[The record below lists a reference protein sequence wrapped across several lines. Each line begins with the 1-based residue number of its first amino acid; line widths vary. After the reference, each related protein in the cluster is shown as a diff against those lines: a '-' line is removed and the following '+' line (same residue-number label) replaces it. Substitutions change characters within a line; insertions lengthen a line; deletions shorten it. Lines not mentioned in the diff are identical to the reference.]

1 MNKRH
6 VLFLTAVLGMASP
19 FALAQNAAA
28 PDPQLKTAPITV
40 ETGTYNGPLSSLLA
54 AIAKAAGYGL
64 ILDTNVDQLQ
74 STPSAGTAAPAAQ
87 ASAASRPVVY
97 SFQNKPFNEVWP
109 LLMDVYGLSYEIVQ
123 VGGQPVLRVGN
134 APIQRIVTL
143 KNVDAV
149 EASNQAKLF
158 FGTPVYNENPQKD
171 AQGNVIGMTRTLADV
186 KIDSA
191 TLRIV
196 PDIRSNS
203 VIVRGTNKE
212 VAEVERALAQL
223 DRADAPRS
231 TTAASNNVQTVYIV
245 KGKQA
250 DVVTLMTAQFP
261 DLKVTPVG
269 ETGQLVLFGVQSRV
283 NAALE
288 LLGRVD
294 VAPSSVSGENQT
306 QRIYQVKGNQKDT
319 QDFLTAQ
326 FPSLR
331 VLPVGS
337 TGQLVISGSSA
348 QVTAALNLLAEVDR
362 GLPTAASTVQKVFQL
377 VNASAEEVKATLEGT
392 LSRELM
398 DNAASN
404 ANGALLPT
412 ANPISALTGEAA
424 AGTTPAA
431 TPAAGNAAPAQAATA
446 GAKTE
451 VTIIAD
457 KRTNTLIVRGTTEQV
472 AQVAELIPQLDQ
484 KVPQINV
491 QVRIQEITQSAGRSL
506 GVNWN
511 ASFGGF
517 SVSAGGGGLSA
528 AFDPTRSLVGFNIF
542 PTLTALENQGLT
554 KSIYDGSITMQSGQ
568 RALGANTNT
577 QNVSSTAA
585 ATIKSGGRLEI
596 NIPSAAANVPA
607 IQKQIDYGVNLD
619 FFNPQVAPDGTIT
632 MRVRGQINDL
642 TTAVNAS
649 TVPNLLQFTN
659 SEAQTTLSLKN
670 GETVLLSGLLKHK
683 ETRNNDGVP
692 FLSSLPVVGALF
704 GKQSTKKE
712 ETQLLVIITGNVVK

>member
-54 AIAKAAGYGL
+54 AIAKSAGYGL

-74 STPSAGTAAPAAQ
+74 SAPSTGAATTQ

-134 APIQRIVTL
+134 APIQRIVAL

-223 DRADAPRS
+223 DRADAPRNTA
-231 TTAASNNVQTVYIV
+231 TTATNVQTVYVV

-250 DVVTLMTAQFP
+250 DVVTLLTAQFP

-269 ETGQLVLFGVQSRV
+269 ETGQLVLFGAQPRV

-294 VAPSSVSGENQT
+294 VSPSKGNGENQT

-319 QDFLTAQ
+319 QEFLTAQ

-331 VLPVGS
+331 VTPVGS

-348 QVTAALNLLAEVDR
+348 QVTDALNLLAEVDR
-362 GLPTAASTVQKVFQL
+362 GLPTAGSTVQKVFQL

-392 LSRELM
+392 LSRDLV

-404 ANGALLPT
+404 ANAALLPT
-412 ANPISALTGEAA
+412 ANPINALTGQAAA

-431 TPAAGNAAPAQAATA
+431 TPAAGNAAQAQAATA
-446 GAKTE
+446 GDKTE

-619 FFNPQVAPDGTIT
+619 FFSPQVAPDGTIT

-712 ETQLLVIITGNVVK
+712 ETQLLVIITGNIVK